1 MPSSVSTVEN
11 PMRAIR
17 RFLKQQANRLPFL
30 AHRYR
35 VWRDARFDRIDPQ
48 LIRFGFRLTGQQ
60 EMMDGVFEPVET
72 AIVREMASRVDLFVD
87 VGANIGYYVC
97 HALQVNSDVQVLA
110 LEPLAS
116 NLRHLLRNI
125 QANGWDHRCE
135 VLPIAASAGPGIL
148 RLYGAGTGASL
159 VRGWNNAPDSSAT
172 LVPTNSLDR
181 IAGRRFSGSRCAIM
195 IDVEGHEAAV
205 IAGAVGF
212 MVADPKPIWF
222 IEIGLGEHR
231 SDRVGNP
238 EFENIFRRF
247 ADAGY
252 AAWTCTSPRRRLTQ
266 HLVRAA
272 AHGEISLGTHNFV
285 FAGQDDSFCDWLGS

>member
-1 MPSSVSTVEN
+1 MESPLKS
-11 PMRAIR
+11 IR
-17 RFLKQQANRLPFL
+17 LFLKREAKRLPSL

-35 VWRDARFDRIDPQ
+35 VWRDSRFDRIDPQ
-48 LIRFGFRLTGQQ
+48 PTRFGFKLTGQQ
-60 EMMDGVFEPVET
+60 AMMEGAFEPVET
-72 AIVREMASRVDLFVD
+72 AIVGEIASRVEVLID

-97 HALQVNSDVQVLA
+97 HALQVNSGVEVVA

-181 IAGRRFSGSRCAIM
+181 IAGRRFSGRRCAII

-205 IAGAVGF
+205 IAGAAGF

-238 EFENIFRRF
+238 DFENIFERF

-252 AAWTCTSPRRRLTQ
+252 AAWPCTLPRRRLTQ
-266 HLVRAA
+266 DLVRAA